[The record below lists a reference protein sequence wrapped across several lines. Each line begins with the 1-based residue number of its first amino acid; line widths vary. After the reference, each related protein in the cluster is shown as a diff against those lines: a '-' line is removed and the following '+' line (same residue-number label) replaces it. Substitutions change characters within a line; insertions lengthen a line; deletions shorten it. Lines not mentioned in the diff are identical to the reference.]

1 LIIFVI
7 LIFFVSRTDSN
18 FVKPFV
24 TKHGN
29 ARQLK
34 SLQGT
39 DVTITTQNEA
49 LRRLLSTTTISP
61 DGRTV
66 TLNIGKYTNA
76 HKHQHRT
83 N

>member
-1 LIIFVI
+1 LCIYFLFVI
-7 LIFFVSRTDSN
+7 IYRTDSN
-18 FVKPFV
+18 FVRPFV
-24 TKHGN
+24 AKHGSL
-29 ARQLK
+29 RTLK
-34 SLQGT
+34 GLEGT

-76 HKHQHRT
+76 HKDPHRT